1 MKNYQ
6 ECNEE
11 NIEDMNS
18 EIGNRIR
25 EERLRCGLSQG
36 KLGVEIGQ
44 ANGNQISKYE
54 MGKSVP
60 IKTLQKIAHVLDVDV
75 TYLQTGKVATSDMP
89 EMTCE
94 QREYIFK
101 LLNLPGNYQ
110 ERIFG
115 AIDNFA
121 DAERALQI

>member
-6 ECNEE
+6 ECNEK
-11 NIEDMNS
+11 NIENMNS
-18 EIGNRIR
+18 AIGNRIR

-36 KLGVEIGQ
+36 KLGVEIGH

-54 MGKSVP
+54 MGKPVP
-60 IKTLQKIAHVLDVDV
+60 IKTLQKIANVLDVNV

-101 LLNLPGNYQ
+101 LLNLSGNYQ

-115 AIDNFA
+115 AIDNFT

>member
-1 MKNYQ
+1 MSKYQ
-6 ECNEE
+6 EYEE
-11 NIEDMNS
+11 QDI
-18 EIGNRIR
+18 EIGKRIR
-25 EERLRCGLSQG
+25 EARLRCDGMSQHT
-36 KLGVEIGQ
+36 LGIAIGQ

-54 MGKSVP
+54 MGKPVP
-60 IKTLQKIAHVLDVDV
+60 IKTLQKIANVLDVNV

-94 QREYIFK
+94 QREYIFM

-115 AIDNFA
+115 AIENFA

>member
-1 MKNYQ
+1 MSKYQ
-6 ECNEE
+6 EYEE
-11 NIEDMNS
+11 QDI
-18 EIGNRIR
+18 EIGKRIR
-25 EERLRCGLSQG
+25 EARLRFDGMSQHT
-36 KLGVEIGQ
+36 LGIAIGQ

-54 MGKSVP
+54 MGKPVP
-60 IKTLQKIAHVLDVDV
+60 IKTLQKIANVLDVNV

-115 AIDNFA
+115 AIDNFT